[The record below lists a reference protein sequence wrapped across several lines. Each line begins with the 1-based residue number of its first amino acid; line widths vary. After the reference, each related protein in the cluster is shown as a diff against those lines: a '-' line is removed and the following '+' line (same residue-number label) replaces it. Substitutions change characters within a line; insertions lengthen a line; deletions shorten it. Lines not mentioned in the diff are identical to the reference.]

1 MAALVKKVIIL
12 PAIGGM
18 VKKKD
23 SWEEWFNQDR
33 FVGYYV
39 PTYFRLVRTKG
50 ATNANLTG

>member
-12 PAIGGM
+12 PAIGGV